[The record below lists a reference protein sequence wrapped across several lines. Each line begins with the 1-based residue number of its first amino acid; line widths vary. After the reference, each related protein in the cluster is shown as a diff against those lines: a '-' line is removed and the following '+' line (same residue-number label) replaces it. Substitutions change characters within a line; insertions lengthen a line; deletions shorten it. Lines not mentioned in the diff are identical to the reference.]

1 MTTRTTVGADTTK
14 EKPVFLGNVFGPDLV
29 VVIVVVAVLV
39 FGGSA
44 IPKLARNLGQAKNEF
59 EKGLKTAKTEAADTT
74 EPKAPE
80 AGQ

>member
-1 MTTRTTVGADTTK
+1 M
-14 EKPVFLGNVFGPDLV
+14 FLGNVFGPDLV

-59 EKGLKTAKTEAADTT
+59 EKGLKAAKTEATDAA